1 MEPKYIIELSD
12 LNVFFLSL
20 GGLMLGFIMATLKWR
35 LNKKQTAE
43 LNDLHMKI
51 SDLESQKRLLIKKNI
66 DLENA
71 AAALKY
77 DLRQARRKKN

>member
-20 GGLMLGFIMATLKWR
+20 GGLMLGLFFAAFKWHLVR
-35 LNKKQTAE
+35 KHNRE

-71 AAALKY
+71 AAALKH